1 MREWCLSVNKPKREV
16 LVTTRNFSDGA
27 RLTIRQITARMA
39 SPQKSATAHL
49 LPFND
54 KKPDPRV
61 DAAIEDYIASGKMPE
76 PRIMERIIVDNSGEA
91 IPPTIE
97 EAQALLDRGA
107 ELAESGGTVA
117 LEAAIDLFQRA
128 AVLYDTRFPAYRNIG
143 HALSKLERN
152 DEAAAAYRSAHSL
165 LSRQPEERKVRKEV
179 QKEMAIAHVQHARKN
194 ENESIVVA
202 EHLDAAFRLMPDDQA
217 LRREAAFAMY
227 AAGAAHG
234 ETGDVSEALA
244 TTRRSIHLMTQAIG
258 NVCGD
263 NEPECDRQ
271 DSNMALAQVHAAA
284 YVNLGVL
291 LLRSSRAAKERSN
304 LQSSTSAAA
313 TPPQP
318 PAEAMQ
324 AFDAAIELDP
334 LQADGHY
341 HKGNQLRAMHSF
353 DEALKAYEK
362 GVLTVPTHPGLRSSL
377 GYALLGDQRT
387 TAAKRELGALV
398 SDDKT
403 ATAAGASTSTV
414 TARQERG
421 AMLLRSGEA
430 LGVWQGGAPWQ
441 HPAELTPKLLPENAR
456 LVALGKRMEPAYRA
470 IATQAMTTMTP
481 KEDNRGFTNRGEWA
495 RVQGRGQSWSC
506 LLSPLE
512 SSAQAIALEAK
523 AALPSFRVQ
532 HEAIAVPPH
541 GWREFDV
548 LSRCN
553 KRKNATD
560 AGGSEGGEEGITIER
575 TCAALDEV
583 RQNLG
588 PIELRGA
595 AFSALL
601 PGTRLLPH
609 CGTTNRRLTLHLGLS
624 IPKKERGTPMLRLGR
639 PRHAP
644 MPKASDSDASD
655 YPLEFPWVAGGAFVW
670 DDSYAHE
677 VYWKGGAANA
687 PPAMDG
693 EAFAK
698 GDPRVILLLT
708 INHPSL
714 VKSLI
719 GLAPPCP

>member
-1 MREWCLSVNKPKREV
+1 
-16 LVTTRNFSDGA
+16 
-27 RLTIRQITARMA
+27 MA

-76 PRIMERIIVDNSGEA
+76 PRIMERIIVDNSGARLIAEVPSA
-91 IPPTIE
+91 PTIE

-403 ATAAGASTSTV
+403 ATAAEASTSTA

-470 IATQAMTTMTP
+470 IATQSNDDHDA
-481 KEDNRGFTNRGEWA
+481 E
-495 RVQGRGQSWSC
+495 GRQSWLHESWRMGQSARAWS
-506 LLSPLE
+506 
-512 SSAQAIALEAK
+512 I
-523 AALPSFRVQ
+523 V
-532 HEAIAVPPH
+532 
-541 GWREFDV
+541 
-548 LSRCN
+548 
-553 KRKNATD
+553 
-560 AGGSEGGEEGITIER
+560 
-575 TCAALDEV
+575 
-583 RQNLG
+583 
-588 PIELRGA
+588 EL
-595 AFSALL
+595 
-601 PGTRLLPH
+601 
-609 CGTTNRRLTLHLGLS
+609 LTL
-624 IPKKERGTPMLRLGR
+624 
-639 PRHAP
+639 
-644 MPKASDSDASD
+644 
-655 YPLEFPWVAGGAFVW
+655 
-670 DDSYAHE
+670 
-677 VYWKGGAANA
+677 AA
-687 PPAMDG
+687 
-693 EAFAK
+693 
-698 GDPRVILLLT
+698 
-708 INHPSL
+708 
-714 VKSLI
+714 
-719 GLAPPCP
+719 